1 MKGKRKHSCFR
12 GISAILLAFIL
23 MTSFVPAAF
32 AAESTEKSAIS
43 LKAAD
48 DSTLLPFAVENM
60 FPGDSVTKEVTVNVS
75 HSKAITLHYHA
86 DIHPGYEILAE
97 VLKIKVALPDK
108 GTVLYNGL
116 MSDMPSSL
124 TQDLSAS
131 EKSLTYRL
139 TVYLDTSVGSI
150 NEKDTDGKRYMYQS
164 LKADFRW
171 WFLEETSPD
180 KPTDPTDP
188 TPSNPDKPTDPNKP
202 TEPTPAAVK
211 LTAEKVLDGKFARG
225 NDFTFELKDAAG
237 KLIQSVKNDD
247 GHIEFDTM
255 SFNATGTYTYFLT
268 EKAGNKEGA
277 TYDDA
282 VYQITVTVTKGTSAY
297 QAIVTYEKNDE
308 AYNAIPRFH
317 NWSPG
322 VPVDPNPPEPDN
334 PKTGDD
340 SNIVLYS
347 VLAAVSLLVLILLSL
362 TKRKKEEQQNG

>member
-1 MKGKRKHSCFR
+1 MKEKRKYLGFR
-12 GISAILLAFIL
+12 SMAAVLLTFIL
-23 MTSFVPAAF
+23 MTSFVPTAF
-32 AAESTEKSAIS
+32 AAETIENSAIS

-60 FPGDSVTKEVTVNVS
+60 FPGDSVTKDVTVNVS
-75 HSKAITLHYHA
+75 HQKEITLHYHA
-86 DIHPGYEILAE
+86 DIHPGYETLSE

-108 GTVLYNGL
+108 GTVLYDGL

-124 TQDLSAS
+124 TQNLSAS

-139 TVYLDTSVGSI
+139 TVYLDTSVGSV
-150 NEKDTDGKRYMYQS
+150 NEIDTDGKRYMYQS

-171 WFLEETSPD
+171 WFLEE
-180 KPTDPTDP
+180 
-188 TPSNPDKPTDPNKP
+188 
-202 TEPTPAAVK
+202 EPAELTPAVVK

-225 NDFTFELKDAAG
+225 SEFTFELKDPAG

-247 GHIEFDTM
+247 GHVEFDTLQ
-255 SFNATGTYTYFLT
+255 FDAAGTYTYFLT
-268 EKAGNKEGA
+268 EKAGSKEGA

-282 VYQITVTVTKGTSAY
+282 LYKITVTVTKGDSAY
-297 QAIVTYEKNDE
+297 QAVVTYEKNGE
-308 AYNAIPRFH
+308 TYTAIPRFH

-340 SNIVLYS
+340 SNIMLYS
-347 VLAAVSLLVLILLSL
+347 VLAGVSLLALILLLL

>member
-1 MKGKRKHSCFR
+1 MKEKRKYSGFR
-12 GISAILLAFIL
+12 SMAAILLAFVL
-23 MTSFVPAAF
+23 MTSFVPTAF
-32 AAESTEKSAIS
+32 AAETTEKSAIS

-60 FPGDSVTKEVTVNVS
+60 FPGDCVTKDVTVNVS
-75 HSKAITLHYHA
+75 HQKEITLHYHA
-86 DIHPGYEILAE
+86 DIHPGYEILSE

-108 GTVLYNGL
+108 GTVLYDGL

-124 TQDLSAS
+124 TQNLSAS

-139 TVYLDTSVGSI
+139 TVYLDTSVGSV
-150 NEKDTDGKRYMYQS
+150 NEIDTDGKRYMYQS

-171 WFLEETSPD
+171 WFLEE
-180 KPTDPTDP
+180 
-188 TPSNPDKPTDPNKP
+188 
-202 TEPTPAAVK
+202 EPAELTPAVVK
-211 LTAEKVLDGKFARG
+211 LTAEKVFDGQFARG

-247 GHIEFDTM
+247 GHVEFDTLQ
-255 SFNATGTYTYFLT
+255 FDAAGTYTYFLT
-268 EKAGNKEGA
+268 EKEGTKAGA

-282 VYQITVTVTKGTSAY
+282 VYQITVTVTKGDSAY
-297 QAIVTYEKNDE
+297 QAVVTYEKNGE
-308 AYNAIPRFH
+308 TYTAIPRFH

-347 VLAAVSLLVLILLSL
+347 VLAGVSLLALILLLL

>member
-1 MKGKRKHSCFR
+1 MKEKRKHSCFR
-12 GISAILLAFIL
+12 GISASLLAFIL
-23 MTSFVPAAF
+23 MVSFVPTAF
-32 AAESTEKSAIS
+32 AADTTEKSAIS

-48 DSTLLPFAVENM
+48 DSTLFPFAVENM
-60 FPGDSVTKEVTVNVS
+60 FPGDSVTKEVTVKIS

-108 GTVLYNGL
+108 GTVLYDGL

-124 TQDLSAS
+124 SQELSAS

-150 NEKDTDGKRYMYQS
+150 SEKDTDGKRYMYQS
-164 LKADFRW
+164 LKADSRW

-180 KPTDPTDP
+180 KPTDP
-188 TPSNPDKPTDPNKP
+188 DKPAELTS
-202 TEPTPAAVK
+202 AAVK
-211 LTAEKVLDGKFARG
+211 LTAEKVMDGKFARG
-225 NDFTFELKDAAG
+225 SDFTFELKDAAG

-255 SFNATGTYTYFLT
+255 SFNAAGTYTYFLT

-277 TYDDA
+277 TYDDTL
-282 VYQITVTVTKGTSAY
+282 YKITVTVTKGTNAY
-297 QAIVTYEKNDE
+297 KAIVTYEKNGK
-308 AYNAIPRFH
+308 AYTAVPRFH

-322 VPVDPNPPEPDN
+322 VPVNPNPPKPDN
-334 PKTGDD
+334 LKTGDD

-347 VLAAVSLLVLILLSL
+347 VLAGVSLFVLILLFL

>member
-1 MKGKRKHSCFR
+1 M
-12 GISAILLAFIL
+12 A
-23 MTSFVPAAF
+23 SFVPTAF
-32 AAESTEKSAIS
+32 AADTTEKSVIS

-48 DSTLLPFAVENM
+48 DSTLLPFDVDNM

-75 HSKAITLHYHA
+75 HSKAVTLHYHA
-86 DIHPGYEILAE
+86 DIHPGYEVLAE
-97 VLKIKVALPDK
+97 VLKIKVELPDK
-108 GTVLYNGL
+108 GTVLYDGL

-124 TQDLSAS
+124 PQDLSAS

-164 LKADFRW
+164 MKADFRW

-180 KPTDPTDP
+180 KPTDPDNP
-188 TPSNPDKPTDPNKP
+188 IDPDKPAELTS
-202 TEPTPAAVK
+202 AVVK

-237 KLIQSVKNDD
+237 KLIQNVKNDD

-255 SFNATGTYTYFLT
+255 SFNAAGTYTYFLT

-282 VYQITVTVTKGTSAY
+282 VYQITVTVTKEDKAY
-297 QAIVTYEKNDE
+297 QAVVTYEKDGE
-308 AYNAIPRFH
+308 AYTAVPRFH

-322 VPVDPNPPEPDN
+322 VSVDPNPPEPDN

-340 SNIVLYS
+340 SNIMLYAI
-347 VLAAVSLLVLILLSL
+347 LAGVSLLVLILLFL

>member
-1 MKGKRKHSCFR
+1 MKEKRKYPGFR
-12 GISAILLAFIL
+12 SMAAVLLAFIL
-23 MTSFVPAAF
+23 MTSFVPTAF
-32 AAESTEKSAIS
+32 AAETTEKSAIS
-43 LKAAD
+43 LKSAD

-60 FPGDSVTKEVTVNVS
+60 FPGDSVTKDVTVNVS
-75 HSKAITLHYHA
+75 HKGEITLHYHA
-86 DIHPGYEILAE
+86 DIHPGYEILSE

-108 GTVLYNGL
+108 GTVLYDGL
-116 MSDMPSSL
+116 MSNMPSSL
-124 TQDLSAS
+124 SQELSAS

-188 TPSNPDKPTDPNKP
+188 TDPDKPTDPDNP
-202 TEPTPAAVK
+202 TEYSSAVVK

-225 NDFTFELKDAAG
+225 NDFTFELKDTAE
-237 KLIQSVKNDD
+237 KLVQSVKNDD
-247 GHIEFDTM
+247 GHIEFDTL
-255 SFNATGTYTYFLT
+255 SYNAAGTYTYFLT
-268 EKAGNKEGA
+268 EKAGNQEGA

-282 VYQITVTVTKGTSAY
+282 LYKITVTVTKGDSAY
-297 QAIVTYEKNDE
+297 QAVVTYEKNGE
-308 AYNAIPRFH
+308 AYTAIPRFH

-340 SNIVLYS
+340 SNIMLYS
-347 VLAAVSLLVLILLSL
+347 ILAGVSLLALILLL
-362 TKRKKEEQQNG
+362 LIKRKKEEQQNG